1 MPQVTLYKQ
10 DSTESGKAELK
21 DAIFQAEVK
30 ESALHTAVINYLAN
44 QRQGTHK
51 TKTRGEVSGGGIK
64 PWKQKH
70 TGRARQGSI
79 RSPQW
84 KGGGTVWGPQ
94 PRDYSVRTNKKG
106 RQTALKS
113 ALSVLAKDGKLV
125 VLESFDLKAIKT
137 KQVVEFLKKFKA
149 EDSKV
154 LLVAAA
160 LSDAVKKSAR
170 NIEKLH
176 YTTAG
181 AINPYELLWADKV
194 FVTLDAVK
202 KIEEVLA

>member
-10 DSTESGKAELK
+10 DSSESGKAELK
-21 DAIFQAEVK
+21 DAIFKAEVK
-30 ESALHTAVINYLAN
+30 ESALHTAVLVYLAN

-64 PWKQKH
+64 PWKQKG

-79 RSPQW
+79 RAPQW

-94 PRDYSVRTNKKG
+94 PRDYSVRTNKKA

-113 ALSVLAKDGKLV
+113 ALTVKNNEGKLV
-125 VLESFDLKAIKT
+125 VLESFKLDSIKT
-137 KQVVEFLKKFKA
+137 KHVVDFLKKFKV
-149 EDSKV
+149 ENSKV
-154 LLVAAA
+154 LLVAGVLTEAI
-160 LSDAVKKSAR
+160 KKSSR
-170 NIEKLH
+170 NLEKVK

-181 AINPYELLWADKV
+181 SVHPYELLWADKV
-194 FVTLDAVK
+194 FVTLDAIK
-202 KIEEVLA
+202 KIEEVLS

>member
-10 DSTESGKAELK
+10 DSSESGKAELK
-21 DAIFQAEVK
+21 DAIFKVEVK
-30 ESALHTAVINYLAN
+30 ESALHSAVLVYLAN

-64 PWKQKH
+64 PWKQKG

-79 RSPQW
+79 RAPQW

-94 PRDYSVRTNKKG
+94 PRDYSVRTNKKA

-113 ALSVLAKDGKLV
+113 ALTVKNNEGKLI
-125 VLESFDLKAIKT
+125 VLESFKLDSIKT
-137 KQVVEFLKKFKA
+137 KQVVEFLKKFNA
-149 EDSKV
+149 ENSKV
-154 LLVAAA
+154 LLVAGA
-160 LSDAVKKSAR
+160 LTEAIKKSAR
-170 NIEKLH
+170 NLEKVK

-181 AINPYELLWADKV
+181 SVHPYELLWADKV
-194 FVTLDAVK
+194 FVTLDAIK
-202 KIEEVLA
+202 KIEEVLQ